1 MIGMNKTR
9 RITILISALLL
20 LATPSANARKWT
32 LQECIDYALAHNIQ
46 LRRNLL
52 TRQSAHE
59 DVLQSKAELLP
70 SLTAST
76 SQNVSYN
83 PFPENGRQQVANG
96 YVEMTTEK
104 VYYNGSYAVS
114 FDWTIWNG
122 NQNRMNIQH
131 AQLAEMQAEL
141 DSAITANSIQEQIAQ
156 IYMQILYTHE
166 ALQVNRQSLEYSQ
179 ANEQRGQ
186 EMVELGQFSQA
197 DLAQLSAQR
206 ASDEYNV
213 VAQESNLRDYTRQLK
228 QILQLTDAS
237 DFEVGVP
244 DDMTGDALAEI
255 PGLQTVYEHAL
266 AYRPELRQQRLAI
279 EGSALDVRMAKARR
293 LPTVSMQGGVS
304 TNVTTMSDAAYG
316 SQLKTNLTT
325 SAGLTLSVPIFDRR
339 ETRTAINKAQI
350 AMETSRLAL
359 EEQQTTLYS
368 TIEGYWIQAVNNQAK
383 YKSARTNTE
392 SQQTSY
398 ELLSEQFR
406 LGLKNI
412 TELREAKE
420 SLLVAQQNELQS
432 KYLAL
437 YNMQMLHFYNGQ

>member
-1 MIGMNKTR
+1 
-9 RITILISALLL
+9 
-20 LATPSANARKWT
+20 
-32 LQECIDYALAHNIQ
+32 
-46 LRRNLL
+46 
-52 TRQSAHE
+52 
-59 DVLQSKAELLP
+59 
-70 SLTAST
+70 
-76 SQNVSYN
+76 
-83 PFPENGRQQVANG
+83 
-96 YVEMTTEK
+96 MTTDK

-122 NQNRMNIQH
+122 NQNRMKIQQN
-131 AQLAEMQAEL
+131 QLTEQQAEL

-156 IYMQILYTHE
+156 IYVQILYTHE
-166 ALQVNRQSLEYSQ
+166 ALKVNRQSLEYSQ

-186 EMVELGQFSQA
+186 EMVEVGQFSQA

-228 QILQLTDAS
+228 QILQLTDDGE
-237 DFEVGVP
+237 DFEVSIP
-244 DDMTGDALAEI
+244 DNVTGDALAEI
-255 PGLQTVYEHAL
+255 PGLQTVYTHAL
-266 AYRPELRQQRLAI
+266 ASRPELRQQRLAL
-279 EGSALDVRMAKARR
+279 ESGELSVRMAKARR

-339 ETRTAINKAQI
+339 ETRTAINKANI

-359 EEQQTTLYS
+359 EEQQTTLYT
-368 TIEGYWIQAVNNQAK
+368 TIESYWIQAVNNQAK
-383 YKSARTNTE
+383 YKSALANTE

-420 SLLVAQQNELQS
+420 NLLVAQQNELQS

-437 YNMQMLHFYNGQ
+437 YNMQMLNFYNGK